1 MQKIN
6 WENGTVVKEAT
17 VTVDGIEYE
26 ISPREIDGN
35 TPLSASNLNLMQENI
50 EDAIEDIST
59 DYITETGT
67 NYIKYDSGKM
77 ICWDSYTGTVNVTSS
92 AGGVYYATYLFTF
105 PVEFISTPVV
115 TPSVTQG
122 SGVLW
127 ACLGNASSQT
137 TTTTQLRVIAGA
149 STSNASVTFRYIAI
163 GKWK

>member
-50 EDAIEDIST
+50 EDAIDDIST

-77 ICWDSYTGTVNVTSS
+77 ICWEYTSCYTFSYSKFWCFMG
-92 AGGVYYATYLFTF
+92 
-105 PVEFISTPVV
+105 
-115 TPSVTQG
+115 
-122 SGVLW
+122 W
-127 ACLGNASSQT
+127 A
-137 TTTTQLRVIAGA
+137 
-149 STSNASVTFRYIAI
+149 
-163 GKWK
+163 W